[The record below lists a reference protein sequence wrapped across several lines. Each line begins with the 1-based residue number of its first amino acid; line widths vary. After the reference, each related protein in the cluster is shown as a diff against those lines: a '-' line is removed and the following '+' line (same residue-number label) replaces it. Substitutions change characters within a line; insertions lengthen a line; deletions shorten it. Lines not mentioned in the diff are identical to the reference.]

1 MSSDYIFP
9 KKSDFKRLSISD
21 IKIDLPDL
29 KESQEPKAIA
39 IANWLI
45 GFIKSALA
53 KNEIQV
59 NDVLPSK
66 AEFAYTLGVSIGTMQ
81 NAIRRVE
88 DLGYV
93 ESKQC
98 IGTLVRDYKKSAST
112 LRKLTSKRDLAIEAL
127 KRYIKTDNFKIG
139 EMLPSVKTVSIII
152 GYPLNTTRVALDYLS
167 AYKILEH
174 KYKNASES
182 GWAVKNLD
190 FELQTSAP
198 KNTTTL
204 VDMVVVDL
212 ENYINNNL
220 KVGDRVPSNMVLAK
234 QLKASM
240 KTVYDAVNI
249 LVQRGI
255 LLSKRGR
262 YGTSVIKMPN
272 SKNVTLKPETSIF
285 APAKDAVFY
294 YYEKT
299 QNHIKKEIANN
310 YQVGDKLPSVLEWSR
325 MLDVSPNTIR
335 KAIHNLADEGYLVFS
350 RGRYGG
356 TFVIDIPEIESAA
369 FKWIAVNPQYAK
381 EYSETN

>member
-1 MSSDYIFP
+1 
-9 KKSDFKRLSISD
+9 
-21 IKIDLPDL
+21 
-29 KESQEPKAIA
+29 
-39 IANWLI
+39 
-45 GFIKSALA
+45 
-53 KNEIQV
+53 
-59 NDVLPSK
+59 
-66 AEFAYTLGVSIGTMQ
+66 
-81 NAIRRVE
+81 
-88 DLGYV
+88 
-93 ESKQC
+93 
-98 IGTLVRDYKKSAST
+98 
-112 LRKLTSKRDLAIEAL
+112 
-127 KRYIKTDNFKIG
+127 
-139 EMLPSVKTVSIII
+139 
-152 GYPLNTTRVALDYLS
+152 
-167 AYKILEH
+167 
-174 KYKNASES
+174 
-182 GWAVKNLD
+182 
-190 FELQTSAP
+190 
-198 KNTTTL
+198 
-204 VDMVVVDL
+204 
-212 ENYINNNL
+212 
-220 KVGDRVPSNMVLAK
+220 
-234 QLKASM
+234 M